1 MSTPSIPHYVMA
13 LDDPG
18 DIDAPRS
25 SASWARAMRVILTQ
39 MVRKSETTLQYF
51 QTYLRLLDQEKGY
64 RQLEDPSGQPFASL
78 AVFCG
83 APPPYGLG
91 YDPAILAAIQEE
103 TRDMLLTEKVR
114 ELQGQA
120 TKQGERT
127 DLANFAMLSQRQRAE
142 KNGVSH
148 YTQKKLDH
156 LAGHRPDLLDEVHSG
171 ALSIDAAYQRAKGRV
186 PETPF
191 QTLLRAWRRVSREER
206 VRFLREELKEEERAE
221 LAEELLAIEARE
233 V

>member
-1 MSTPSIPHYVMA
+1 MSTPSIPQYVMA

-18 DIDAPRS
+18 DIDAPHN

-51 QTYLRLLDQEKGY
+51 QTYLRLLDHEKGY

-83 APPPYGLG
+83 AQPPYGLG

-114 ELQGQA
+114 ELQGQVTGRK
-120 TKQGERT
+120 TKNAQIAR
-127 DLANFAMLSQRQRAE
+127 L
-142 KNGVSH
+142 
-148 YTQKKLDH
+148 Y
-156 LAGHRPDLLDEVHSG
+156 
-171 ALSIDAAYQRAKGRV
+171 
-186 PETPF
+186 PET
-191 QTLLRAWRRVSREER
+191 TSRTEQCLYALTEQ
-206 VRFLREELKEEERAE
+206 A
-221 LAEELLAIEARE
+221 
-233 V
+233 